1 MGGYKVATDLIP
13 GDITPLLCGQR
24 NFLNLSK
31 LDFLIRISFI
41 TSMLNISLGKTVFVC
56 STKHVL
62 LKEILH

>member
-1 MGGYKVATDLIP
+1 MGVYKVATDLIP

-41 TSMLNISLGKTVFVC
+41 TSMLNISLGKTVFV
-56 STKHVL
+56 
-62 LKEILH
+62 